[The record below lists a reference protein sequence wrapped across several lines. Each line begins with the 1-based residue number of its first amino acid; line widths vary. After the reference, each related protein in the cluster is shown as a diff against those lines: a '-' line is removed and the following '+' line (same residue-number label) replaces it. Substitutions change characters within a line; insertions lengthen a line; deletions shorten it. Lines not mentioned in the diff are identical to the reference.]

1 MYYISHFVSCHES
14 LTPSTCI
21 YIHLECRFIQ
31 DDKYKINILA
41 TIPNA
46 RTQVSMWS
54 APMNAEQTVIISI
67 KKYLSV
73 YFQLK

>member
-1 MYYISHFVSCHES
+1 MYDISHFVSCHES
-14 LTPSTCI
+14 LTPSTCTCI
-21 YIHLECRFIQ
+21 YIQNAGSFKMINT
-31 DDKYKINILA
+31 NILA

>member
-21 YIHLECRFIQ
+21 YIQNAGSFKMINT
-31 DDKYKINILA
+31 NILA

-67 KKYLSV
+67 TKYLSV